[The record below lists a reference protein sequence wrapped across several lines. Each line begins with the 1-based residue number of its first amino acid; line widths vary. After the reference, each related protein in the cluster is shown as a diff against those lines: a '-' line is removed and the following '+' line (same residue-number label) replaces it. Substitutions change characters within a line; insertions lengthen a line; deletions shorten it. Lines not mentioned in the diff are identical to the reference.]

1 MNQVLNKHLIKI
13 VVDILISLEFCSDD
27 MIDQNYA
34 VQIMENIAAELN
46 LMNKEQKKDF
56 VKILEELFEIY
67 KDEKKDFVK
76 RIGENFGLMQSN
88 IL

>member
-1 MNQVLNKHLIKI
+1 
-13 VVDILISLEFCSDD
+13 

-46 LMNKEQKKDF
+46 LMNKEQQKDF
-56 VKILEELFEIY
+56 VKILEELSEIY

>member
-1 MNQVLNKHLIKI
+1 
-13 VVDILISLEFCSDD
+13 
-27 MIDQNYA
+27 
-34 VQIMENIAAELN
+34 MENIAAELN

-56 VKILEELFEIY
+56 VK
-67 KDEKKDFVK
+67 